1 MTKRTIYTIHNSDGT
16 SLELSL
22 DGNTLL
28 IRGFWANDE
37 LRGQLEIEPTVKF
50 MSELSEVVN
59 EIWSEVIGE

>member
-1 MTKRTIYTIHNSDGT
+1 VTKKTVYTIHNSDGT

-22 DGNTLL
+22 DGDTLT
-28 IRGFWANDE
+28 IRSLWANDE
-37 LRGQLEIEPTVKF
+37 VRGELEIEPTVKF